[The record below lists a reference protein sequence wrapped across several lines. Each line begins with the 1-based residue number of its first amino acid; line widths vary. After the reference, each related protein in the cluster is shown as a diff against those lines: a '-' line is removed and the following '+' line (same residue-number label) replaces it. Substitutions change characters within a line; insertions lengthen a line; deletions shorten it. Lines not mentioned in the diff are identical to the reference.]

1 MFFLKKFI
9 ASFLMPVPIGLFL
22 FALGVYFLF
31 RNSYTKAKVFLFLTL
46 TWFALLSYSP
56 VANAILAPLENSHKA
71 LLQTPKVDYILVL
84 GNGHTSNENLSITS
98 QVNPTAINRLVEGIK
113 HYNALNKNVKFIVS
127 GYGGYDKNSHA
138 FMQEILASNLGV
150 NKKDIIRFDKARDTY
165 EEALNIKKLLRDKKF
180 IIVTS
185 ASHMKRS
192 MLIFDK
198 LKLNAIPAPT
208 NYLSHD
214 EKSFRNYFSGKNIRK
229 IEIAIHEYLGL
240 LWYKIKGYI

>member
-9 ASFLMPVPIGLFL
+9 SSFLMPVPIGLFL
-22 FALGVYFLF
+22 FALGIYFLF

-56 VANAILAPLENSHKA
+56 IANAILAPLENTHKA
-71 LLQTPKVDYILVL
+71 LLQTPKVDHILVL
-84 GNGHTSNENLSITS
+84 GNGHTSNESLSITS

-113 HYNALNKNVKFIVS
+113 HYNALNSNVKFVVS

-150 NKKDIIRFDKARDTY
+150 NKKDIIRFDKAKDTY
-165 EEALNIKKLLRDKKF
+165 EEALHIKKLLGNKEF

-192 MLIFDK
+192 MLIFKK
-198 LKLNAIPAPT
+198 LNLNAIAAPT
-208 NYLSHD
+208 NYLSHE
-214 EKSFRNYFSGKNIRK
+214 EKSLKEYFSGKNVRK
-229 IEIAIHEYLGL
+229 IEIAVHEYLGL
-240 LWYKIKGYI
+240 IWYKIKGYI

>member
-56 VANAILAPLENSHKA
+56 IANAILAPLENSHKA

-165 EEALNIKKLLRDKKF
+165 EEALNIKELLGNKKF

-192 MLIFDK
+192 MLIFKK
-198 LKLNAIPAPT
+198 LNLNAIAAPT
-208 NYLSHD
+208 NYLSHE
-214 EKSFRNYFSGKNIRK
+214 EKSFKNYFSGKNIRK

>member
-1 MFFLKKFI
+1 MFYLKKFI

-98 QVNPTAINRLVEGIK
+98 QVNPIAINRLVEGIK

-150 NKKDIIRFDKARDTY
+150 NKKDIIRFDKARDTH
-165 EEALNIKKLLRDKKF
+165 EEALNIKELLGNKKF

-192 MLIFDK
+192 MLIFKK
-198 LKLNAIPAPT
+198 LNLNAIAAPT
-208 NYLSHD
+208 NYLSHE
-214 EKSFRNYFSGKNIRK
+214 EKNFKNYFSGKNIRK